1 MNPTE
6 ACLSEQQL
14 TDLLCTDASP
24 QELSRFEQHLSQ
36 CDLCSRRVE
45 KLVGDNSWWS
55 DVHRSLSQ
63 LTEDD
68 QAPLAGEPQM
78 LIKQLQQ
85 MLGPTDDPA
94 MLGRIG
100 GYEVVGLLGRGGM
113 GAVFKA
119 FDRSLN
125 RYVAIKLLLP
135 HVVANGAARTRFARE
150 AQAAAA
156 VVDDHVMPI
165 LAVDSW
171 QDVPYLVMPYYRGRT
186 LHHRLS
192 DQGPLAVREILR
204 IAHQSAS
211 ALAAAHDQGIIH
223 RDVKPGNIFLDSGID
238 RARLMDF
245 GLARA
250 VDDAALTRT
259 GVLAGTPQFMSPEQ
273 VRGESLDPRS
283 DLFSLGA
290 VLYAMC
296 TGKAPFR
303 AESSYAVLRM
313 ITDHQPNSI
322 REANAEIPEWLE
334 EIAMR
339 LMAKAADDRF
349 ASAREVADL
358 LEECLAHVQRPTI
371 NPLPVILR
379 STKPSIN
386 IISPITN
393 FLASQWREH
402 PMRTLLTTSF
412 LFVLLGTFVVTNH
425 AQESEDKNQSMVL
438 AKSVQTN
445 LSDLQRI
452 GQAMHRYHKANKHF
466 LPAVVDGKNGEQHSW
481 RVALLP
487 HLGMTELYTEYRLDE
502 PWDSEANEIVMRKIP
517 DVYIP
522 EFVSGTLNVK
532 DALNTSYFAVVG
544 DGTAFDADG
553 KGTAFKNFF
562 DGLSNTLL
570 VVESK
575 RDVPWT
581 KPQDIEYSK
590 DKPLPKLGGTHKGGF
605 SCVFADGHA
614 QFIPDTVP
622 SQLIRDIITRNGGEV
637 IDLQQLQPKPLN

>member
-6 ACLSEQQL
+6 TCLSEQQL
-14 TDLLCTDASP
+14 ADLLCTDAVPS
-24 QELSRFEQHLSQ
+24 ELARFEKHLSQ
-36 CDLCSRRVE
+36 CDRCSGRAE
-45 KLVGDNSWWS
+45 ELVGDEGWWN

-63 LTEDD
+63 STDD
-68 QAPLAGEPQM
+68 EQATPDGESQM
-78 LIKQLQQ
+78 LLKQLQQ

-171 QDVPYLVMPYYRGRT
+171 QGVPYLVMPYYRGCT
-186 LHHRLS
+186 LHKRLS

-204 IAHQSAS
+204 IACQSAS
-211 ALAAAHDQGIIH
+211 ALEAAHDQGIIH

-259 GVLAGTPQFMSPEQ
+259 GILAGTPQFMSPEQ

-290 VLYAMC
+290 VMYAMC
-296 TGKAPFR
+296 AGHAPFR

-313 ITDHQPNSI
+313 ITDREPKSI
-322 REANAEIPEWLE
+322 RDANAEIPEWLE
-334 EIAMR
+334 NIVMR
-339 LMAKAADDRF
+339 LMAKSAEDRF
-349 ASAREVADL
+349 ASAREVAGL
-358 LEECLAHVQRPTI
+358 LEECLAHVQRPTV
-371 NPLPVILR
+371 NSL
-379 STKPSIN
+379 PSILQSTEAS
-386 IISPITN
+386 IRVISSVAT
-393 FLASQWREH
+393 FFVTQWREH

-425 AQESEDKNQSMVL
+425 AQESNNQGPS
-438 AKSVQTN
+438 ANSIEADWGTID
-445 LSDLQRI
+445 DLRQI
-452 GQAMHRYHKANKHF
+452 AVALQNYHKENRRL
-466 LPAVVDGKNGEQHSW
+466 LPAVVEGKNGEKHSW

-487 HLGMTELYTEYRLDE
+487 HLGLVDLYNEYRLDE
-502 PWDSEANEIVMRKIP
+502 PWDSEANKKV
-517 DVYIP
+517 
-522 EFVSGTLNVK
+522 L
-532 DALNTSYFAVVG
+532 A
-544 DGTAFDADG
+544 
-553 KGTAFKNFF
+553 KN
-562 DGLSNTLL
+562 SRVCT
-570 VVESK
+570 
-575 RDVPWT
+575 
-581 KPQDIEYSK
+581 
-590 DKPLPKLGGTHKGGF
+590 
-605 SCVFADGHA
+605 
-614 QFIPDTVP
+614 
-622 SQLIRDIITRNGGEV
+622 
-637 IDLQQLQPKPLN
+637 DLTQCPAACLA